1 MIDSFIA
8 SNLVKLLRLPGIRND
23 GYYFCNTPPVCR
35 MVGKCGGFG
44 IGLVPFGGV
53 CQYRVLDGVVM
64 P

>member
-1 MIDSFIA
+1 MAEVFSVNVLSI
-8 SNLVKLLRLPGIRND
+8 
-23 GYYFCNTPPVCR
+23 CR